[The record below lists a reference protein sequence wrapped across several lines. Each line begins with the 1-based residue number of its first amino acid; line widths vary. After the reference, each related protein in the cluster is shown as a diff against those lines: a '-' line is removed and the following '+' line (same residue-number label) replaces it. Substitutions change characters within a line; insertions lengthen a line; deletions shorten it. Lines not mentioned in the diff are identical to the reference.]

1 MSERQWERLGSVTG
15 IGFVVAMV
23 TSVFMVPSPPH
34 IDASTTQ
41 ILDFVTSHRTALL
54 GSAVVGA
61 LAGIF
66 FLIFLGHLRHVLQRS
81 ESGVEA
87 LSPVVYGAGLTTV
100 AIAFVCTL
108 PITALAFASDSAEVT
123 TNSGLIR
130 LLYDL
135 NALGTATIMIVLAL
149 FVAATSVA
157 MIVREMEAP
166 ILGWA
171 GLPVAVVLAA
181 AGVAGFYNT
190 THQAFWYGLNIVA
203 LLAFAAFI
211 LAVSVEG
218 LIAPASRPR
227 SVLAPRE
234 AVPST

>member
-34 IDASTTQ
+34 IDASTTE
-41 ILDFVTSHRTALL
+41 ILDFVTRHRTALL
-54 GSAVVGA
+54 SSAVVGA

-108 PITALAFASDSAEVT
+108 PMTALAFASDSAEVT

-149 FVAATSVA
+149 FVAAASVA

-171 GLPVAVVLAA
+171 GLPVAVNSSDATDA
-181 AGVAGFYNT
+181 PTIRGRKYETPMSHAERPSRMN
-190 THQAFWYGLNIVA
+190 
-203 LLAFAAFI
+203 AAFMR
-211 LAVSVEG
+211 ADS
-218 LIAPASRPR
+218 PAIRTS
-227 SVLAPRE
+227 
-234 AVPST
+234 PSA

>member
-1 MSERQWERLGSVTG
+1 MSERQWERLGSLTG
-15 IGFVVAMV
+15 IGFVAAMV
-23 TSVFMVPSPPH
+23 ASVFMVPSPPH
-34 IDASTTQ
+34 IDASTSQ
-41 ILDFVTSHRTALL
+41 ILDYVTSHRTALL
-54 GSAVVGA
+54 GSAVIGA
-61 LAGIF
+61 LAGVL
-66 FLIFLGHLRHVLQRS
+66 FLVFLGHLRHVLQRS
-81 ESGVEA
+81 EGGLEA

-100 AIAFVCTL
+100 AVAFVCTL
-108 PITALAFASDSAEVT
+108 PLAALAFASSSPEVT

-157 MIVREMEAP
+157 MIVREMEGP
-166 ILGWA
+166 ILGWV
-171 GLPVAVVLAA
+171 GLPVAVVLGA
-181 AGVAGFYNT
+181 AGVAGFYNST
-190 THQAFWYGLNIVA
+190 YQSFWYGLNIVA
-203 LLAFAAFI
+203 LLAFAAFV

-218 LIAPASRPR
+218 LIAPARQPR